1 MARNVADVAFMH
13 SAITRGPE
21 LSPLDLRGVRIG
33 VPRTPLWETLDPDI
47 AKIME
52 SVLDRLRGAG
62 AVVVDV
68 NIDDLVK
75 TAIAVRGALRR
86 EDFRNDFADFLARE
100 YPSMT
105 MKDAIPEIPSR
116 RVRFLEEDARD
127 HPPSREDVAKAK
139 ATMDALGPQYRD
151 AFRQHNIVAIAYPT
165 MPMPAPLLPADGD
178 AVPPTF
184 EVNGRQYPDTAILRN
199 SFSGPALPRSSTG
212 FRALRRGLPSEGL
225 PAVSLARYLPGED
238 NQLLSLGMAIEAVLG
253 ALPPPTFRN
262 G

>member
-33 VPRTPLWETLDPDI
+33 VPRTPLWGTLDPDI

-52 SVLDRLRGAG
+52 SALDRLRGAG
-62 AVVVDV
+62 AEVVDV

-75 TAIAVRGALRR
+75 TAITVRGALRR
-86 EDFRNDFADFLARE
+86 EDFRNDLADFLARE

-105 MKDAIPEIPSR
+105 MKDAIPEIPSK
-116 RVRFLEEDARD
+116 RVHFLEEDARD

-139 ATMDALGPQYRD
+139 ATMDALGPRRD

-165 MPMPAPLLPADGD
+165 MPMPAPLLPTDN
-178 AVPPTF
+178 PTAC
-184 EVNGRQYPDTAILRN
+184 AIASVAYVR
-199 SFSGPALPRSSTG
+199 GP
-212 FRALRRGLPSEGL
+212 
-225 PAVSLARYLPGED
+225 
-238 NQLLSLGMAIEAVLG
+238 SLGTARNRDDAFEIVRILVIGVQSENAMRPVRPAAYFSLLRVREFAV
-253 ALPPPTFRN
+253 
-262 G
+262 

>member
-1 MARNVADVAFMH
+1 MARNVADVALMH

-33 VPRTPLWETLDPDI
+33 VPRTPLWEALDPDI

-52 SVLDRLRGAG
+52 SALDRLRGAG

-68 NIDDLVK
+68 NIDDLIK

-86 EDFRNDFADFLARE
+86 EDFRNDLADFLARE

-105 MKDAIPEIPSR
+105 MKDAIPEIPSK

-127 HPPSREDVAKAK
+127 HPPSREDVAKSK

-151 AFRQHNIVAIAYPT
+151 AFRQHNIIAIAYPT
-165 MPMPAPLLPADGD
+165 CQCQRHCCRRTAMRYHRPSRSMGGNIR
-178 AVPPTF
+178 T
-184 EVNGRQYPDTAILRN
+184 RQSFAIP
-199 SFSGPALPRSSTG
+199 SQPPRS
-212 FRALRRGLPSEGL
+212 ARRL
-225 PAVSLARYLPGED
+225 
-238 NQLLSLGMAIEAVLG
+238 
-253 ALPPPTFRN
+253 
-262 G
+262 